1 MLKER
6 AMEFVVIVKLSDDFT
21 KRLNIYQGKEGLQIQ
36 GFNELNS
43 NHSQLHSVINYRI
56 FYAKNVSE
64 HSTYKITFGNPM
76 QPEYQKEFT
85 IPSNQEYL
93 EIFFAA
99 NGVFPLRRGNLRFK
113 ICNIGFQ
120 TCPTGLIVSHRTKIT
135 DIDRNFPCAYHQL
148 MISFFS
154 LC

>member
-1 MLKER
+1 MGSEMCIRDRLNMLKER

-93 EIFFAA
+93 EIFFP
-99 NGVFPLRRGNLRFK
+99 N
-113 ICNIGFQ
+113 
-120 TCPTGLIVSHRTKIT
+120 
-135 DIDRNFPCAYHQL
+135 
-148 MISFFS
+148 
-154 LC
+154 

>member
-1 MLKER
+1 
-6 AMEFVVIVKLSDDFT
+6 MEFVVIVKLSDDFT

-76 QPEYQKEFT
+76 QPESLQFHPIQNIWKY
-85 IPSNQEYL
+85 
-93 EIFFAA
+93 FFQIK
-99 NGVFPLRRGNLRFK
+99 N
-113 ICNIGFQ
+113 
-120 TCPTGLIVSHRTKIT
+120 
-135 DIDRNFPCAYHQL
+135 
-148 MISFFS
+148 
-154 LC
+154 